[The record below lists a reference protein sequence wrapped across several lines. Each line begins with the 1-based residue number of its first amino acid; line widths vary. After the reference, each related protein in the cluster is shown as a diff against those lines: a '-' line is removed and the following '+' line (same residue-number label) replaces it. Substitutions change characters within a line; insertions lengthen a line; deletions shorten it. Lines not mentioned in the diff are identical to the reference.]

1 MFIEKQIRNIEE
13 TDSRIMTSGFVV
25 NKEENNFILEDNSS
39 QLKVIFD
46 NTTTVINI
54 GDYVRVFGNILQGED
69 IVLQAQIIQ
78 NLNNIDKKLHQK
90 LLMRL

>member
-1 MFIEKQIRNIEE
+1 MFIEKQIRNIEDI
-13 TDSRIMTSGFVV
+13 DSRIMTAGFVV

-46 NTTTVINI
+46 NTTNIINI
-54 GDYVRVFGNILQGED
+54 GDYVRVFGNILHGED
-69 IVLQAQIIQ
+69 ITLQAQIIQ

>member
-1 MFIEKQIRNIEE
+1 
-13 TDSRIMTSGFVV
+13 MTSGFVV